1 MTTSKIYDA
10 VILGAG
16 PAGLTAGIYC
26 KRAGMDIVVIEKNM
40 PGGQVGTTYE
50 VCNYTGFDKISGID
64 LATKMFEHATSAGVD
79 VVFEEV
85 KKVELKEK
93 VKTVETFSGTYL
105 ARSVIICFGAAA
117 RKLNIDNERK
127 FLGKGV
133 SYCATCD
140 GALYKDLA
148 VAVVGGGNTAIE
160 DAIYLSNIAKTV
172 YLIHRRDEFR
182 AEKALQNSLDKIKN
196 IEYVLSSVV
205 TELNGENKI
214 ESITVKNLADNT
226 TKVIKVDGV
235 FVAIGRGP
243 ETDFLDGVE
252 VDKNGYIVSDA
263 NMKTNIDGVFVA
275 GDIRTTP
282 LRQIVTACSDGAIA
296 ATKAYEYIKR

>member
-1 MTTSKIYDA
+1 MSAKIYDTI
-10 VILGAG
+10 ILGAG

-50 VCNYTGFDKISGID
+50 VCNYPGFDKISGID
-64 LATKMFEHATSAGVD
+64 LATKMFEHASSIGVE

-85 KKVELKEK
+85 KKVNLTDKI
-93 VKTVETFSGTYL
+93 KTVETFSGTYL
-105 ARSVIICFGAAA
+105 GKSVIICFGAAA
-117 RKLNIDNERK
+117 RKLNLDNERQYI
-127 FLGKGV
+127 GKGI

-140 GALYKDLA
+140 GALYKDLQ

-160 DAIYLSNIAKTV
+160 DAIYLSNIEKKV

-182 AEKALQNSLDKIKN
+182 AEKALQDSIKKIGN
-196 IEYVLSSVV
+196 VEYVLSSVV
-205 TELNGENKI
+205 VGLNGNEKI
-214 ESITVKNLADNT
+214 QSIDVKNLADNT
-226 TKVIKVDGV
+226 VKNIKIDGL

-243 ETDFLDGVE
+243 ETDFLDGVN
-252 VDKNGYIVSDA
+252 VDKNGYVISDA
-263 NMKTNIDGVFVA
+263 NMCTNIEGVFVA
-275 GDIRTTP
+275 GDIRNTP